1 MANWLD
7 KIQEALSIKSM
18 EDQLDRNSALLGEEG
33 SWGNA
38 IGDVIQAPLHGVTK
52 GVGALG
58 GAIGGA
64 AGLVG
69 GAMSE
74 AGREAMEE
82 GRSKDVFSA
91 TGAGAK
97 GGAEAG
103 YDAAQENITVLDL
116 ASLGAGAGAGL
127 AMRGAGAASTVGNLG
142 KAASLAKT
150 AGALSK
156 ADLALSGVDAGLG
169 VNDVVTGVKEGDWA
183 KAAMGVA
190 RVAGNSYGA
199 KNAFG
204 DLTKAKGFAE
214 GADEMAE
221 FMGSGGVKK
230 PKPETNELVESDA
243 VDLTGKGF
251 YIDKVKEGDNPIGI
265 PGIKPDPEFQRKKE
279 FRAREADAR
288 AEEYKRDP
296 EVQATYADA
305 ATMIRQIEAQFTDEF
320 YGAMGR
326 RIDVLKPT
334 GANLPIEP
342 TAAQYLQSG
351 EFAGFGLGGE
361 WIGVTDMPV
370 DPLKGIKRNY
380 AGGDITTFKRP
391 NTPYRIN
398 VPNMAKMVS
407 ENYEGF
413 LDPTLNN
420 FDAAVDILPDRT
432 LAKIQAV
439 RDGSMPRTPELDLE
453 IKGEMMGHALLYTVM
468 HESGG
473 HSTSMSRH
481 SNKGTSDYRKLFRG
495 KNANVSSHMENVHL
509 PREGDALSK
518 PDVFSSYQNEIV
530 NKIRM
535 LDTEFPQLAAIVN
548 GPNGQAHFRKLYQVG
563 APVEDPNW
571 LFRTKT
577 KIKADRPVG
586 RAEVKAAEAEF
597 APQEVSE
604 YQTGKK
610 PESSEMTM
618 TAEETDAL
626 DAKNAMTRTAEET
639 DAIDARNLAW
649 TKAPEVDWLNQS
661 PIVKWG
667 GSEWNVNLQP
677 QNGVKKVGGADYVSV
692 RFQPLGDGAGDA
704 HSEWFPV
711 DELHNL
717 KAAQTGRTV
726 TDVQAQNAKIQ
737 KEIGR
742 KTKMGAKHGE
752 QTVWERPTPA
762 AEPPRHG
769 TPLPAD
775 DPMGENLRPLAHR
788 IKAAFTEQNRLNS
801 INDMKNREFRH
812 TKMNIEE
819 DAIAKYKNREI
830 SEEEMFRRIEEARKG
845 DHGLIQESLGMR
857 LAPGE
862 FEQVLDVVLQQAV
875 KNTEERNNLAL
886 SWRKMV
892 NGERLTAGE
901 TQNLKDALK
910 ADVFQEKKNNIW
922 LKFLA
927 AGQNLI
933 GGSRALMSS
942 MDLSAAGRQALY
954 ASVTNPRE
962 TARAFKAQIDALKM
976 TPEQFEK
983 YMSTLTNKN
992 FNPFAELS
1000 EAAGLHITGPHKV
1013 AEKVEEAFLNPTWAE
1028 KIPGVRRTEQ
1038 AYIAYLNKM
1047 RVELFNKGADN
1058 LMDSGVPHL
1067 NEDGAINQPYKDLA
1081 YMVNTLTGRGE
1092 MSLMHI
1098 SPTSRMGKAM
1108 GLETDL
1114 APGEK
1119 LMNTMHRGLTSVF
1132 FAPRFTASRAA
1143 ILRDSTMALLGGNL
1157 DPKVHKMYM
1166 KNVYGTYA
1174 AQMAVV
1180 GMLVGTGVASFQM
1193 DPRKQDFG
1201 VLKAGNARYDI
1212 FGGIKQWAKLFT
1224 VIGTDKYMSKSYGW
1238 REYGDGM
1245 GAKTKTG
1252 EVGKFLQGKLSP
1264 PAGFLLEALTG
1275 EDYLGRKSNMLKNA
1289 YGHMFPM
1296 ILQTVG
1302 EVIEAGEADQLA
1314 IAVPAAS
1321 LGIGVNAYAP
1331 SKGGSWK
1338 R

>member
-7 KIQEALSIKSM
+7 KIQEVLSIKSI
-18 EDQLDRNSALLGEEG
+18 EDQMDKNASLLGEEG

-38 IGDVIQAPLHGVTK
+38 VGKLVQAPVYGVTK

-64 AGLVG
+64 AGFAG

-74 AGREAMEE
+74 AAQEAWKE
-82 GRSKDVFSA
+82 GRTADQAKA
-91 TGAGAK
+91 IAAGIG
-97 GGAEAG
+97 GGAETG
-103 YDAAQENITVLDL
+103 FDEAQKNITALDV

-127 AMRGAGAASTVGNLG
+127 AMRGAGAAATAGSLG

-214 GADEMAE
+214 GADQMVE
-221 FMGSGGVKK
+221 FMGTGGVKK
-230 PKPETNELVESDA
+230 PKPETNVLVSSDP
-243 VDLTGKGF
+243 VDLNGKGF
-251 YIDKVKEGDNPIGI
+251 YIEKVKEGDQVTT
-265 PGIKPDPEFQRKKE
+265 PGLKPDPTWEAKKQIRE
-279 FRAREADAR
+279 READAR
-288 AEEYKRDP
+288 AAEFLRDP

-305 ATMIRQIEAQFTDEF
+305 ATIIRQIEGQFQDEF
-320 YGAMGR
+320 YGKMGR
-326 RIDVLKPT
+326 RTDVLKPT
-334 GANLPIEP
+334 GANLPFEP
-342 TAAQYLQSG
+342 TAALYLQGG
-351 EFAGFGLGGE
+351 EFSGFSLGGE
-361 WIGVTDMPV
+361 WIGITDMPV
-370 DPLKGIKRNY
+370 DPLKGVKRSY
-380 AGGDITTFKRP
+380 PKGDITTHKTP

-407 ENYEGF
+407 ENYNGF
-413 LDPTLNN
+413 LDPTLNKI
-420 FDAAVDILPDRT
+420 DTALEILPESTAR
-432 LAKIQAV
+432 KILDV
-439 RDGSMPRTPELDLE
+439 REGRIERTPEIDLE

-473 HSTSMSRH
+473 HSAAMARH
-481 SNKGTSDYRKLFRG
+481 SNKGTSDYRSLWQGKKGSVVSHTQNVKLPE
-495 KNANVSSHMENVHL
+495 A
-509 PREGDALSK
+509 GDPLSK
-518 PDVFSSYQNEIV
+518 PDVFSSFQNEIV
-530 NKIRM
+530 NNIRM
-535 LDTEFPQLAAIVN
+535 LETEYPQLHALLT
-548 GPNGQAHFRKLYQVG
+548 GPNAQAHFRKLYQVG

-571 LFRTKT
+571 LFSTKT

-762 AEPPRHG
+762 AEPPRWG
-769 TPLPAD
+769 KQIDPALAD
-775 DPMGENLRPLAHR
+775 EPLRPLADR
-788 IKAAFTEQNRLNS
+788 IKMAFYEQNK
-801 INDMKNREFRH
+801 INRINLAKNNEAWH
-812 TKMNIEE
+812 AKMAVQEE
-819 DAIAKYKNREI
+819 AWAKFKNGEI
-830 SEEEMFRRIEEARKG
+830 SEEELLRRIEESRKG
-845 DHGLIQESLGMR
+845 NHGLITETLGMR
-857 LAPGE
+857 LTPEE
-862 FEQVLDVVLQQAV
+862 FTSVMRTIQEQTV

-886 SWRKMV
+886 SWRKMA
-892 NGERLTAGE
+892 NGERLEPGEVERLRKALRTEIGDHEQTNFWVKMLRAGE
-901 TQNLKDALK
+901 NL
-910 ADVFQEKKNNIW
+910 V
-922 LKFLA
+922 
-927 AGQNLI
+927 

-954 ASVTNPRE
+954 ASVTNPKE
-962 TARAFKAQIDALKM
+962 TAKAFKAQIDALKM
-976 TPEQFEK
+976 TPKQFET
-983 YMSTLTNKN
+983 YMKTLSDQIH
-992 FNPFAELS
+992 NPFAELS
-1000 EAAGLHITGPHKV
+1000 QAAGLHITGPHQL
-1013 AEKVEEAFLNPTWAE
+1013 EGKVEEAFLNPTWAE

-1047 RVELFNKGADN
+1047 RVELFNKGAKT
-1058 LMDSGVPHL
+1058 LMDSGIPEFKDTGEL
-1067 NEDGAINQPYKDLA
+1067 SQAYKDLA

-1098 SPTSRMGKAM
+1098 SPGSRIGKTM
-1108 GLETDL
+1108 GLAEEL

-1119 LMNTMHRGLTSVF
+1119 TMNQMHRALTSVF

-1143 ILRDSTMALLGGNL
+1143 ILRDSTMAFLGGNL
-1157 DPKVHKMYM
+1157 TPEVQKMYM

-1174 AQMAVV
+1174 AQASVIAA
-1180 GMLVGTGVASFQM
+1180 LVGTGVATFQA
-1193 DPRKQDFG
+1193 DPRKPDFG
-1201 VLKAGNARYDI
+1201 NLKVGNVRYDV
-1212 FGGIKQWAKLFT
+1212 FGGLKQWAKLFT
-1224 VIGTDKYMSKSYGW
+1224 TLGTDRYMSKAYGW
-1238 REYGDGM
+1238 RKYGDGV
-1245 GAKTKTG
+1245 GSKTKSA

-1275 EDYLGRKSNMLKNA
+1275 EDFLGRKSNMLRNT

-1302 EVIEAGEADQLA
+1302 EVIDAHEADQLA
-1314 IAVPAAS
+1314 IAVPAAA

-1331 SKGGSWK
+1331 NRKGGWK